1 MTRDLSLAAITPSQQ
16 DLFLQAYRTHGLFTK
31 AAQAA
36 GVTKSS
42 IEKYCQAKTADAEQ
56 FQLNVEQA
64 ASQWADTIEAE
75 ITRRAITGIDRDL
88 YYKGEYIA
96 TEKVYSDTLLLK
108 LAEVRNPDFAKS
120 KDIAQPNITIAINT
134 FQPEATPTLIVDVTP
149 TYISD
154 LE

>member
-1 MTRDLSLAAITPSQQ
+1 MTRDVSLQAITPSQQ

-36 GVTKSS
+36 GVTKGS

-75 ITRRAITGIDRDL
+75 IIRRAITGVTKGI
-88 YYKGEYIA
+88 YHKGEWVA
-96 TEKVYSDTLLLK
+96 DETVYSDTLLLR

-120 KDIAQPNITIAINT
+120 KDVQAPAITISINT
-134 FQPEATPTLIVDVTP
+134 FAEATPTLIVDTTA